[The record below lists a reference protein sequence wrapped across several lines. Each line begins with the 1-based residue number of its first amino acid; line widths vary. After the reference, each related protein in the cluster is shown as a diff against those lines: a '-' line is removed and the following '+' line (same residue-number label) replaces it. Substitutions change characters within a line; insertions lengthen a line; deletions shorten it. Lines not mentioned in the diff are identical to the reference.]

1 MAHGGI
7 AAGREVKSRF
17 PRSEANRRAEAK
29 DSCSGWTCAKG
40 SPGPSL
46 EMRFVKSFSRSTGVT
61 KNRDLCLE
69 LFCSHLSPRSIY
81 STAGR
86 KAGH

>member
-1 MAHGGI
+1 
-7 AAGREVKSRF
+7 
-17 PRSEANRRAEAK
+17 
-29 DSCSGWTCAKG
+29 
-40 SPGPSL
+40 
-46 EMRFVKSFSRSTGVT
+46 VKSFSRSTGVK